1 MLDKDLMKIIQNR
14 RSIRRFKKKIINLDD
29 LRDITMAGSYAASA
43 GNRQLWHFIIVN
55 NAKMVAEIFKCLEWL
70 SGAGIIDESKSPS
83 AYIIVLLKNP
93 NNKWTIIS
101 DGAAAIQ
108 NMMLMSYVK
117 GIGSCWVASVKKNRV
132 YELLKI
138 PKYLTIFSALAL
150 GYPDENPMV
159 EEVNLKEPKV
169 YINTSGKILVQ
180 KRVLESIISINEFSS
195 SLM

>member
-14 RSIRRFKKKIINLDD
+14 RSIRRFKRKIIDLKD
-29 LRDITMAGSYAASA
+29 LRDITKAGSYAASA

-93 NNKWTIIS
+93 NNKWPIIS

-108 NMMLMSYVK
+108 NMMLMSYAK
-117 GIGSCWVASVKKNRV
+117 GIGSCWVGSVKKNRV
-132 YELLKI
+132 HELLKI
-138 PKYLTIFSALAL
+138 PKHLTIFSTIAL
-150 GYPDENPMV
+150 GYPDEDPMV
-159 EEVNLKEPKV
+159 EEVDLKEPKV
-169 YINTSGKILVQ
+169 YINTTGKMFIQ
-180 KRVLESIISINEFSS
+180 KRVLESIISINEFKS
-195 SLM
+195 SLL